1 MYINELA
8 RHLEKSCN
16 IKQIKKT
23 SPAKLQKKIDQN
35 WVTFFV
41 EITKKQPMY
50 KGNFIN
56 PGVDLGFSPERVA
69 DFQKKKVNFF

>member
-1 MYINELA
+1 
-8 RHLEKSCN
+8 
-16 IKQIKKT
+16 
-23 SPAKLQKKIDQN
+23 
-35 WVTFFV
+35 
-41 EITKKQPMY
+41 MY